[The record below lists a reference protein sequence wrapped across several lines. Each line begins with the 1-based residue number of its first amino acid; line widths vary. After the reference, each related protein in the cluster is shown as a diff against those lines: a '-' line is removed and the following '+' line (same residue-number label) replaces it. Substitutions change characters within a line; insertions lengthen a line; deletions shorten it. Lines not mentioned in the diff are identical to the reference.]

1 MSVDLDVTSL
11 DIQYIAMS
19 EPIEINIKSL
29 VKRSTLDKQLS
40 LFTTL

>member
-1 MSVDLDVTSL
+1 MSVDLNVRSL

-19 EPIEINIKSL
+19 EPIEINIMSL
-29 VKRSTLDKQLS
+29 IKHSTLDEQLP